1 MPNNQASNAP
11 GLSQTVLTTLSALV
25 KDWLQGFL
33 DALQTY
39 HRFVG
44 VPPPHPS
51 YPLPA
56 EFPFEGLSE
65 VFHWIQVVDDATQV
79 NHNLPVKVS
88 LLPGRAD
95 HWEPLLWV
103 IHSGTT
109 VIGSVEL
116 DRRIYADQSVVS
128 IDPVF
133 ILESLILAVSLHRKV
148 VVSSRIILTTP
159 PTSPSTIWTEIFEIR
174 QSDTN
179 RVLRELGRRNT
190 SSQPRFC
197 PTCQTWLP
205 HAGPNYC
212 LEHLSVSY
220 PSPVP

>member
-133 ILESLILAVSLHRKV
+133 ILESLILAPFDHMDRDIRDPSVRHKPGPPGTGSKEYFIPAEVLSHMPNV
-148 VVSSRIILTTP
+148 ATTC
-159 PTSPSTIWTEIFEIR
+159 WT
-174 QSDTN
+174 
-179 RVLRELGRRNT
+179 
-190 SSQPRFC
+190 
-197 PTCQTWLP
+197 
-205 HAGPNYC
+205 
-212 LEHLSVSY
+212 
-220 PSPVP
+220 